1 VVIVSEHTLW
11 SASMLVFGIFIG
23 MLLTIGVGIW
33 LETSLLANLVALSG
47 ITGLLIF
54 FFHNADQTEGRI
66 SRWLMG
72 LSREQKKQWYGL
84 FAVSLFFGLMFGNFW
99 NDSMGGL

>member
-1 VVIVSEHTLW
+1 
-11 SASMLVFGIFIG
+11 MLVFGIFIG

-33 LETSLLANLVALSG
+33 LGTNLLANIVALSA

-54 FFHNADQTEGRI
+54 FFHNADNSEGRL
-66 SRWLMG
+66 SHWLMG
-72 LSREQKKQWYGL
+72 LSDEHKKQWYGL
-84 FAVSLFFGLMFGNFW
+84 FAVSLFFGLMFGSFW

>member
-1 VVIVSEHTLW
+1 
-11 SASMLVFGIFIG
+11 MLVFGIFIG

-54 FFHNADQTEGRI
+54 FFHNVDQTEGRI

-84 FAVSLFFGLMFGNFW
+84 FAV
-99 NDSMGGL
+99 